1 MNGSAPG
8 RPLDLERVLPSSGV
22 RGADRLDRRSGRD
35 KDEDRSDVGKTRAL
49 SGTGSQRQPSGRRK
63 GGGEP
68 FEGQLRHIGQEGVT
82 VTAQREPDAQRVPA
96 EQHDDQQVPELTRAP
111 VGWEAE

>member
-1 MNGSAPG
+1 MQRLG
-8 RPLDLERVLPSSGV
+8 RPLDLERVLTGSGV
-22 RGADRLDRRSGRD
+22 RGADRLDRRSGCD

-49 SGTGSQRQPSGRRK
+49 SGTGSQRQPSGRRE

-68 FEGQLRHIGQEGVT
+68 FEGQLRHIGQEGAT